1 MHPRIVY
8 SDSGSRGFHG
18 LQCHGIHNK
27 QTLRLHIEAGAKSQ
41 FMILFSRHPDPATGN
56 APVFA
61 VVERGDSIPARMVG
75 PRSVLGRSPTAARGY
90 PRGVG
95 TSQGTLAAYTP
106 EDRAWSR
113 LLFFR
118 PRRQGPFCQSH
129 ERGPVRGLITLK
141 CTTFN
146 ASAASFGANG

>member
-1 MHPRIVY
+1 MHPCIVY

-75 PRSVLGRSPTAARGY
+75 P
-90 PRGVG
+90 VG
-95 TSQGTLAAYTP
+95 
-106 EDRAWSR
+106 SR
-113 LLFFR
+113 LVPDPSAWVPARCRKLLKALWLPTR
-118 PRRQGPFCQSH
+118 LRTG
-129 ERGPVRGLITLK
+129 RGPGSSSSDPGGKAPFVKPTKGGLYAALK